1 MKTHCS
7 PNKGNTIFVEFA
19 GIIEIRF
26 YLEIFM
32 ISLIFKLFLK
42 TWHLDTVYMQNKIGP
57 THI

>member
-1 MKTHCS
+1 
-7 PNKGNTIFVEFA
+7 
-19 GIIEIRF
+19 
-26 YLEIFM
+26 M